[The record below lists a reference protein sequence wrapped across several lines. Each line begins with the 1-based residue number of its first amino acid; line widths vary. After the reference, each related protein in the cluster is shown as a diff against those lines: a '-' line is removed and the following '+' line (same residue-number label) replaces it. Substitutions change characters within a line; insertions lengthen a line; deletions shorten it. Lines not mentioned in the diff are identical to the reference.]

1 MLFFYTMFCC
11 IIIYIYCSI
20 LYHIILYCIKISYCI
35 KILYYS
41 ILYYILYYIIFL
53 YIYIYIY
60 IYVYMY
66 MCRYIYI
73 YSMYVYVYMCRYVF
87 IMYIC
92 TVDMFYIWFAC
103 ECNDVHETHIC
114 IPSGSAMGADNVY
127 EPSVYRVTH
136 MGVSI
141 NGGTPKFLVY
151 NGKSYLKWMIW
162 GYPHFRKP
170 PHVYGSSWG
179 QEFKIKLNM
188 HASCLIAWPLVMDP
202 PGLRRV
208 EIVLWGNATH
218 LESLL
223 YWSLVV
229 VNSGDVWELI

>member
-1 MLFFYTMFCC
+1 
-11 IIIYIYCSI
+11 
-20 LYHIILYCIKISYCI
+20 
-35 KILYYS
+35 
-41 ILYYILYYIIFL
+41 
-53 YIYIYIY
+53 
-60 IYVYMY
+60 
-66 MCRYIYI
+66 
-73 YSMYVYVYMCRYVF
+73 MCRYVF

-162 GYPHFRKP
+162 GYPHILGNLHMSMDLPEVKSSRSNSICTFLVCLTGHGSTAATCFLFCECDPFRILALLIFN
-170 PHVYGSSWG
+170 GG
-179 QEFKIKLNM
+179 QFWW
-188 HASCLIAWPLVMDP
+188 CL
-202 PGLRRV
+202 RV
-208 EIVLWGNATH
+208 HINTYTH
-218 LESLL
+218 TCYIHMIHEK
-223 YWSLVV
+223 
-229 VNSGDVWELI
+229 